1 LDDFVLDGQSIFVKL
16 FDLIHQGYRRS
27 LGVEFIDQLRR
38 LVLQKVHLAEQVDF
52 LLGFQEWDL
61 VQGCQIGRQSAGC
74 SQLARRRDGVGSIGQ
89 NLVDCR
95 VVFEL
100 WAGDKIQSKFPDSHR
115 PLFVEDSDDAA
126 AGASVPFG
134 QHDRRKAS
142 EVLLVE
148 GSFVLF
154 GEHIALFWENSHG
167 RIFPVEI
174 LDGVSNGLDA
184 SVHIAG
190 NLTNDFGKVV
200 ALAGQSAS
208 PVDDLIAFGIGHL
221 AEAFAP
227 LDAEFVLMNEP
238 LDARVQEPDPL
249 APLGDEPAGNQ
260 TLISPSGNGLGRN
273 VEPFAQ
279 ILDGVDR
286 FGGFFET
293 QVHRVGDVFDEEAK
307 VMDGILSFDQS
318 HRVGIGTDL
327 GHPIEQEIE
336 WVVLRRIQFRQKLL
350 SAVGLLAPFVPR
362 GKTNLL
368 IPQFPNQN
376 NLVVAIHLVLASCHA
391 NIARFGNSTDFA
403 MSA

>member
-1 LDDFVLDGQSIFVKL
+1 
-16 FDLIHQGYRRS
+16 
-27 LGVEFIDQLRR
+27 
-38 LVLQKVHLAEQVDF
+38 
-52 LLGFQEWDL
+52 
-61 VQGCQIGRQSAGC
+61 
-74 SQLARRRDGVGSIGQ
+74 
-89 NLVDCR
+89 
-95 VVFEL
+95 
-100 WAGDKIQSKFPDSHR
+100 
-115 PLFVEDSDDAA
+115 
-126 AGASVPFG
+126 
-134 QHDRRKAS
+134 
-142 EVLLVE
+142 VLLVE

-167 RIFPVEI
+167 RILPVEI

-238 LDARVQEPDPL
+238 LDARVQEPDSL
-249 APLGDEPAGNQ
+249 AAFGDEPAGDQ

-273 VEPFAQ
+273 VEPLAQ

-307 VMDGILSFDQS
+307 VMDRIFPFDQS

-336 WVVLRRIQFRQKLL
+336 WIVLRRIQFRQKPL